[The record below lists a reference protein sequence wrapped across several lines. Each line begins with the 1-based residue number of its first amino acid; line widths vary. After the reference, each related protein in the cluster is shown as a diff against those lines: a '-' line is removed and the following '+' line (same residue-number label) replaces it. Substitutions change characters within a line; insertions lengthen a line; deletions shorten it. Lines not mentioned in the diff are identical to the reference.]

1 MLKIIII
8 GVVLALAI
16 PIAFITTILIHPFWR
31 WFERVPGI
39 ESFGHSGPAE
49 WCYWFD
55 YMVIIVIGISL
66 FICIGN
72 KKVVNTDADFSS
84 K

>member
-1 MLKIIII
+1 MIKIILI
-8 GVVLALAI
+8 GVVLVFAI

-31 WFERVPGI
+31 WFERISGV

-55 YMVIIVIGISL
+55 YMVIIVIGVSFL
-66 FICIGN
+66 ICFGARKVGN
-72 KKVVNTDADFSS
+72 TENKETI
-84 K
+84 